1 MFVTVVDS
9 YSKAALKS
17 TIVGKVMEGSTIYSD
32 GRKAYDGLTLN
43 DYDHYRVFPSKNEFV
58 RSKSH
63 INDIE
68 AF

>member
-1 MFVTVVDS
+1 
-9 YSKAALKS
+9 
-17 TIVGKVMEGSTIYSD
+17 VMEGSTIYSD